1 MRETNPLSI
10 ARITLSNGRARV
22 LNVDSKTALHF
33 ETATADLPLLGG
45 IVFQRGCKVDIVLAD
60 VATGLKQRGARL
72 AGVIQK
78 IGPEPG
84 CDIEGSRLQSLSG
97 DWSLPLLE
105 NRGPQARGCR
115 LDYSSIAEASVRIL
129 ASLPDDADF
138 MMLNRFGRAEAEGA
152 GLREI
157 LETCLHRQICVL
169 VAVREDYLPA
179 WNEYHGGLGTT
190 LPADADVILDWCDAR
205 PREPQSSENKRT

>member
-1 MRETNPLSI
+1 M
-10 ARITLSNGRARV
+10 
-22 LNVDSKTALHF
+22 NVDTKPALDP
-33 ETATADLPLLGG
+33 ETAAADLPLLGG
-45 IVFQRGCKVDIVLAD
+45 IVFQRGCKVDSVLAD
-60 VATGLKQRGARL
+60 VAAGLKQRGASL

-115 LDYSSIAEASVRIL
+115 LDYNSIAEASVRIR

-152 GLREI
+152 GLRDI
-157 LETCLHRQICVL
+157 LETCLDRQICVV
-169 VAVREDYLPA
+169 VAVREDYLDA
-179 WNEYHGGLGTT
+179 WNEYHGGLGAV
-190 LPADADVILDWCDAR
+190 LPADADAILEWCDAR
-205 PREPQSSENKRT
+205 LRQPA